1 METGDEMEV
10 VNYIAC
16 PVLKYGTPATT
27 YTIVEYPEDPGSGI
41 WIIRGENGDFGE
53 IFLFNNYS
61 FVYPMNS
68 DFSFLCR

>member
-27 YTIVEYPEDPGSGI
+27 YAIVEYPEDPGSGI
-41 WIIRGENGDFGE
+41 
-53 IFLFNNYS
+53 
-61 FVYPMNS
+61 
-68 DFSFLCR
+68 

>member
-41 WIIRGENGDFGE
+41 
-53 IFLFNNYS
+53 
-61 FVYPMNS
+61 
-68 DFSFLCR
+68 